1 MMPSTLFGITSVIC
15 FCLPIGVV
23 LYYRLYRHASLIA
36 LMLYYAITIL
46 HCLGSNSTPPSPDFK
61 NAWEVVYN
69 FIEIPLMLSAL
80 LFFCPAKQKQQKIH
94 FVIEFFL
101 AYETVIALFFGFT
114 AKASLY
120 VMAPGLLVMVTYS
133 LFLFLRQLKFT
144 LTHHKNFG
152 RVLMLGAVLFSYSC
166 YLYMFYA
173 YFFLHAADV
182 SGIYALH
189 FFSSS
194 IAAVIMCIGLYL
206 MRHRIKELQ
215 ELKIARSELQMIF
228 GR

>member
-1 MMPSTLFGITSVIC
+1 M
-15 FCLPIGVV
+15 V
-23 LYYRLYRHASLIA
+23 LVFQLYRHASLIA
-36 LMLYYAITIL
+36 LMLYYVLTIL
-46 HCLGSNSTPPSPDFK
+46 HCLGSNATPPSPDFK

-80 LFFCPAKQKQQKIH
+80 LFFCPAKKKQQKIH
-94 FVIEFFL
+94 YVIEFFL
-101 AYETVIALFFGFT
+101 VYELVIALAFGFT

-120 VMAPGLLVMVTYS
+120 VMAPGLMVMVSYS
-133 LFLFLRQLKFT
+133 LFLFLRQLRFT
-144 LTHHKNFG
+144 LVHRKNTG

-173 YFFLHAADV
+173 YFILKTADI
-182 SGIYALH
+182 SGIYSVH
-189 FFSSS
+189 FLSSS
-194 IAAVIMCIGLYL
+194 IAAVLMSIGLFL

-228 GR
+228 GRS